1 MRVLALIFLLLS
13 VSACQTTKDPETII
27 VQRVYFPKPPEILM
41 RPAPQLE
48 TIKEED
54 GREQPRPV
62 S

>member
-1 MRVLALIFLLLS
+1 MRFLIIILLVLSIAG
-13 VSACQTTKDPETII
+13 CQTTKDPETVII
-27 VQRVYFPKPPEILM
+27 QRVYFPKPPEILM

-48 TIKEED
+48 TIKEEN